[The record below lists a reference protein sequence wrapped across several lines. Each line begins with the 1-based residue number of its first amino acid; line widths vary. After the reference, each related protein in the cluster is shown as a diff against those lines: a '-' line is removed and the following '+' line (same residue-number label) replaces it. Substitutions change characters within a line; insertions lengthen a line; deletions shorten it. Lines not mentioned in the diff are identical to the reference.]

1 MHQQSVTDRAF
12 PFWMQGRLVQSLDTI
27 PGVYDRKISVIKIWF
42 HFEHLRSVFRG
53 LKIKPLPIMHVWEG
67 HEITEWRWGGK
78 FVKFVH
84 FQKLRDVR
92 NCVTQPILI
101 EMLCDCCLLP
111 MGIDVLPNGFSNLSL
126 QSWKILSDKEFDS
139 GGRNSQE
146 KCASINVK
154 CKGKEKRKVAE
165 RIKVQKYEK
174 MATC

>member
-1 MHQQSVTDRAF
+1 M
-12 PFWMQGRLVQSLDTI
+12 
-27 PGVYDRKISVIKIWF
+27 
-42 HFEHLRSVFRG
+42 
-53 LKIKPLPIMHVWEG
+53 
-67 HEITEWRWGGK
+67 
-78 FVKFVH
+78 KFVH

-101 EMLCDCCLLP
+101 EMLCGCCLPP
-111 MGIDVLPNGFSNLSL
+111 MGIDVLPSGFSNLSL
-126 QSWKILSDKEFDS
+126 QLRKILSDKEFDS